1 MDRQKIMIIW
11 IAILTMSFSCNEKT
25 SIPIQNEECLSGK
38 ILKSAKDRTG
48 KVYYNSL
55 EKKYAIHASE
65 RGTYDS
71 QDIGFLCNPPD
82 SLKKDGLSVT
92 FDGDYYAY
100 EKDRVAPVGGA
111 TYYYLQ
117 IMKLKTNKL

>member
-1 MDRQKIMIIW
+1 MGWAKIILIW
-11 IAILTMSFSCNEKT
+11 ISILTMSFSSCTDKAP
-25 SIPIQNEECLSGK
+25 IIQNEDCMSGK
-38 ILKSAKDRTG
+38 IQKSVKDRSG

-55 EKKYAIHASE
+55 EKKYAIHVSE
-65 RGTYDS
+65 QGTFDS

-82 SLKKDGLSVT
+82 SLKKDGLAVT

-100 EKDRVAPVGGA
+100 EKGRVAPIGGA

-117 IMKLKTNKL
+117 ILKLKTN